1 MKRFVLAACVAGAVI
16 FSAAGCCSSCGS
28 KNASP
33 APAYTPYSTT
43 TPVVAKPGM
52 PAAAP
57 VSGYGYAGKGSPQMN
72 TPTVQT
78 GSATVTG
85 EMPSNYKMPGN

>member
-1 MKRFVLAACVAGAVI
+1 MKRFVQAACVAGSVI
-16 FSAAGCCSSCGS
+16 FSAAGCCCGS
-28 KNASP
+28 KNAAP
-33 APAYTPYSTT
+33 APAYTSSSTT

-52 PAAAP
+52 AAAAA
-57 VSGYGYAGKGSPQMN
+57 VSGYSSAGKASPQLI
-72 TPTVQT
+72 PTGAPT